1 MEEEAEVT
9 AGSGSAG
16 RGGGKAPSGRSPDQA
31 YREIGYRGI
40 AAAREQLRQAR
51 IAQLDKIEEPTKGE
65 QWVESE
71 T

>member
-1 MEEEAEVT
+1 VTT
-9 AGSGSAG
+9 AGGGAPGGDSGEAPPG
-16 RGGGKAPSGRSPDQA
+16 RPAEQA

-40 AAAREQLRQAR
+40 AAAREVLRQAHN
-51 IAQLDKIEEPTKGE
+51 AWLDEIESTEGE

>member
-1 MEEEAEVT
+1 MEEEEVT
-9 AGSGSAG
+9 ASGGSTG
-16 RGGGKAPSGRSPDQA
+16 RGGGKAPPGRSADQA

-51 IAQLDKIEEPTKGE
+51 NAWLDQIEEPTKGE